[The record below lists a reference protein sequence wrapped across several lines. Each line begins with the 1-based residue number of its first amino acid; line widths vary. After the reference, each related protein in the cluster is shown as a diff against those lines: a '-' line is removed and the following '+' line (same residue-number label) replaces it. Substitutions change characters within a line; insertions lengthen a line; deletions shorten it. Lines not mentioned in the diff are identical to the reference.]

1 MTLVTCG
8 TSSNATQFLME
19 RDRASL
25 EIRQKA
31 RKMGLFDVCGGFS
44 ALEDPE
50 SQRKKADLQG
60 F

>member
-1 MTLVTCG
+1 M
-8 TSSNATQFLME
+8 SDATQFLME

-31 RKMGLFDVCGGFS
+31 RKMRLFGVCRGFS
-44 ALEDPE
+44 ALKRCE
-50 SQRKKADLQG
+50 SQREKADLQR

>member
-1 MTLVTCG
+1 M
-8 TSSNATQFLME
+8 SDATQFLME

-25 EIRQKA
+25 EMRQKA
-31 RKMGLFDVCGGFS
+31 RKMRLFGVCGGFRCMR
-44 ALEDPE
+44 ATE